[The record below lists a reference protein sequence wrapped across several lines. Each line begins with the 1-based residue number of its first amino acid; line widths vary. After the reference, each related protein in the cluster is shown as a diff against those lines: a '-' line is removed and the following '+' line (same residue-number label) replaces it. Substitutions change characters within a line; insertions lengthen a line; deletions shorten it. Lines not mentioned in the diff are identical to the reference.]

1 MKHTIALLLLAFS
14 HVSAEEW
21 PEWRG
26 PNGQG
31 ISSAKGLPETWSE
44 TSGVVWKAELPG
56 RGHSTPVLTGNQLW
70 LTTALEKAATPDQVK
85 ARLATNTGDQ
95 PLTVLDSVSLR
106 VLCVDSISG
115 KVLHDMEVLNVKNPQ
130 WAHQLNSY
138 ASPSPILENGRLYAH
153 FGSLG
158 TVCLDTATLKILWK
172 NEELHVMHE
181 NGPGSTPV
189 LSGNRL
195 IAHFDGSDQQF
206 IAAFDKTTG
215 KVVWKTA
222 RSGKMDP
229 RPQQRKAYGTP
240 LIVTMN
246 GQATIVSPAA
256 DWVYGYEPATG
267 KELWKVETENFI
279 NSTPAV
285 TPAGLALFGG
295 CDAQMH
301 VVSLKERKEL
311 RKLDAEA
318 YVPASAA
325 ALGDMVYFGSDARKV
340 FAFDAQTGTAAWT
353 YRDRSFSYFSSP
365 AISEEIVLIGGRDKR
380 LHCLDRKTG
389 EARWTFATRGD
400 VDSSPVLCKD
410 GAVVFGSMDGR
421 LYCVESTTGNERW
434 RYEVGSDIPS
444 SPALAQ
450 GLIVIA
456 AQDGS
461 VYCIG
466 SE

>member
-44 TSGVVWKAELPG
+44 TSAVVWKAELPG

-85 ARLATNTGDQ
+85 ARLTTNTGDQ

-115 KVLHDMEVLNVKNPQ
+115 KVLHDMEVLNVKDPQ

-195 IAHFDGSDQQF
+195 IVHFDGSDQQF

-215 KVVWKTA
+215 KVAWKTA

-240 LIVTMN
+240 LILTMN
-246 GQATIVSPAA
+246 GQSTVVSPAA

-267 KELWKVETENFI
+267 KELWKLPYGELGFSMSVRPVADAESI
-279 NSTPAV
+279 YLSTSYGKSQVIALKY
-285 TPAGLALFGG
+285 AGL
-295 CDAQMH
+295 
-301 VVSLKERKEL
+301 KTPEI
-311 RKLDAEA
+311 
-318 YVPASAA
+318 
-325 ALGDMVYFGSDARKV
+325 
-340 FAFDAQTGTAAWT
+340 AW
-353 YRDRSFSYFSSP
+353 RNNKNAP
-365 AISEEIVLIGGRDKR
+365 KM
-380 LHCLDRKTG
+380 C
-389 EARWTFATRGD
+389 
-400 VDSSPVLCKD
+400 SPVLANDLLFYVDD
-410 GAVVFGSMDGR
+410 GGIVSCIDPATGDAYYRERLGGKFSASPILADNKLYFASREGVVTVIPAGR
-421 LYCVESTTGNERW
+421 EFK
-434 RYEVGSDIPS
+434 I
-444 SPALAQ
+444 LAQ
-450 GLIVIA
+450 NTLEGSLMASPVA
-456 AQDGS
+456 VDGTL
-461 VYCIG
+461 YLRTDKDLYRIG
-466 SE
+466 K

>member
-1 MKHTIALLLLAFS
+1 MKNTIALLLLAFS

-115 KVLHDMEVLNVKNPQ
+115 KVLHDMEVLNVKDPQ

-267 KELWKVETENFI
+267 KELWKLPYGELGFSMSVRPVADAERI
-279 NSTPAV
+279 YISTSYGKSQVIALKY
-285 TPAGLALFGG
+285 AGL
-295 CDAQMH
+295 
-301 VVSLKERKEL
+301 KTPEI
-311 RKLDAEA
+311 
-318 YVPASAA
+318 
-325 ALGDMVYFGSDARKV
+325 
-340 FAFDAQTGTAAWT
+340 AW
-353 YRDRSFSYFSSP
+353 RNNKNAP
-365 AISEEIVLIGGRDKR
+365 KM
-380 LHCLDRKTG
+380 C
-389 EARWTFATRGD
+389 
-400 VDSSPVLCKD
+400 SPVLANDLLFYVDD
-410 GAVVFGSMDGR
+410 GGIVSCIDPATGDAHYRERLGGKFSASPILADNKLYFASREGVVTVVPAGR
-421 LYCVESTTGNERW
+421 EFK
-434 RYEVGSDIPS
+434 I
-444 SPALAQ
+444 LAQ
-450 GLIVIA
+450 NTLEGSLMASPIA
-456 AQDGS
+456 VDGTL
-461 VYCIG
+461 YLRTDKALYRIG
-466 SE
+466 K

>member
-1 MKHTIALLLLAFS
+1 MKNTIALLLLAFS

-115 KVLHDMEVLNVKNPQ
+115 KVLHDMEVLNVKDPQ

-189 LSGNRL
+189 LSGNLL
-195 IAHFDGSDQQF
+195 IVHFDGSDQQF

-215 KVVWKTA
+215 KVAWKTA
-222 RSGKMDP
+222 RSGRMDP
-229 RPQQRKAYGTP
+229 RPQQRKAYATP

-246 GQATIVSPAA
+246 GQTTVVSPAA

-267 KELWKVETENFI
+267 KELWKLPYGELGFSMSVRPIADAERI
-279 NSTPAV
+279 YISTSYGKSQVIALKY
-285 TPAGLALFGG
+285 AGLKTPEIAWRNNKNAPKMCSPVLANDLLFYVDDGG
-295 CDAQMH
+295 I
-301 VVSLKERKEL
+301 VSCI
-311 RKLDAEA
+311 D
-318 YVPASAA
+318 PA
-325 ALGDMVYFGSDARKV
+325 
-340 FAFDAQTGTAAWT
+340 
-353 YRDRSFSYFSSP
+353 
-365 AISEEIVLIGGRDKR
+365 
-380 LHCLDRKTG
+380 TG
-389 EARWTFATRGD
+389 EAHYRERLGGKFSASPILADNKLYFASREG
-400 VDSSPVLCKD
+400 
-410 GAVVFGSMDGR
+410 VVTVVPAGR
-421 LYCVESTTGNERW
+421 EFK
-434 RYEVGSDIPS
+434 I
-444 SPALAQ
+444 LAQ
-450 GLIVIA
+450 NTLEGSLMASPIA
-456 AQDGS
+456 VDGTL
-461 VYCIG
+461 YLRTDKALYRIG
-466 SE
+466 K

>member
-1 MKHTIALLLLAFS
+1 MKHTIAILLLAIS

-21 PEWRG
+21 LEWRG

-31 ISSAKGLPETWSE
+31 ISAAKGLPETWSE

-115 KVLHDMEVLNVKNPQ
+115 KVLHDMEVLNVKDPQ

-153 FGSLG
+153 FGSFG

-189 LSGNRL
+189 LSGNKL
-195 IAHFDGSDQQF
+195 IVHFDGSDQQF

-215 KVVWKTA
+215 KVAWKTV

-246 GQATIVSPAA
+246 GQATVVSPAA

-267 KELWKVETENFI
+267 KELWKLPYGELGFSMSVRPVADAERVYL
-279 NSTPAV
+279 STSFGKSQVIALKY
-285 TPAGLALFGG
+285 AGLKTPEIAWRNNKNAPKMCSPVLANDLLFYVDDGG
-295 CDAQMH
+295 I
-301 VVSLKERKEL
+301 VSCI
-311 RKLDAEA
+311 DP
-318 YVPASAA
+318 V
-325 ALGDMVYFGSDARKV
+325 
-340 FAFDAQTGTAAWT
+340 
-353 YRDRSFSYFSSP
+353 
-365 AISEEIVLIGGRDKR
+365 
-380 LHCLDRKTG
+380 TG
-389 EARWTFATRGD
+389 EAHYRERLGGKFSASPILADNKLYFASREGVVTVIPAG
-400 VDSSPVLCKD
+400 SEFKILSQNTLEGSLMASPVAVD
-410 GAVVFGSMDGR
+410 GT
-421 LYCVESTTGNERW
+421 LYLRT
-434 RYEVGSDIPS
+434 DK
-444 SPALAQ
+444 AL
-450 GLIVIA
+450 
-456 AQDGS
+456 
-461 VYCIG
+461 YRIG
-466 SE
+466 K

>member
-1 MKHTIALLLLAFS
+1 MKNTIALLLLAFS

-158 TVCLDTATLKILWK
+158 TVCLDTATLKILRK

-181 NGPGSTPV
+181 KGPGSTPV

-246 GQATIVSPAA
+246 GQATVVSPAA

-267 KELWKVETENFI
+267 KELWKLPYGELGFSMSVRPVADAERI
-279 NSTPAV
+279 YISTSYGKSQVIALKY
-285 TPAGLALFGG
+285 AGLKTPEIAWRNNKNAPKMCSPVLANDLLFYVDDGG
-295 CDAQMH
+295 I
-301 VVSLKERKEL
+301 VSCI
-311 RKLDAEA
+311 D
-318 YVPASAA
+318 PA
-325 ALGDMVYFGSDARKV
+325 
-340 FAFDAQTGTAAWT
+340 
-353 YRDRSFSYFSSP
+353 
-365 AISEEIVLIGGRDKR
+365 
-380 LHCLDRKTG
+380 TG
-389 EARWTFATRGD
+389 EAHYRERLGGKFSASPILADNKLYFASREG
-400 VDSSPVLCKD
+400 
-410 GAVVFGSMDGR
+410 VVTVVPAGR
-421 LYCVESTTGNERW
+421 EFK
-434 RYEVGSDIPS
+434 I
-444 SPALAQ
+444 LAQ
-450 GLIVIA
+450 NTLEGSLMASPIA
-456 AQDGS
+456 VDGTL
-461 VYCIG
+461 YLRTDKALYRIG
-466 SE
+466 K

>member
-44 TSGVVWKAELPG
+44 TSAVVWKAELPG

-70 LTTALEKAATPDQVK
+70 LTTALEKAATPNQVK
-85 ARLATNTGDQ
+85 ARLTTNTGDQ

-115 KVLHDMEVLNVKNPQ
+115 KVLHDMEVLNVKDPQ

-195 IAHFDGSDQQF
+195 IVHFDGSDQQF

-215 KVVWKTA
+215 KVAWKTA

-240 LIVTMN
+240 LILTMN
-246 GQATIVSPAA
+246 GQSTVVSPAA

-267 KELWKVETENFI
+267 KELWKLPYGELGFSMSVRPVADAERI
-279 NSTPAV
+279 YLSTSYGKSQVIALKY
-285 TPAGLALFGG
+285 AGL
-295 CDAQMH
+295 
-301 VVSLKERKEL
+301 KTPEI
-311 RKLDAEA
+311 
-318 YVPASAA
+318 
-325 ALGDMVYFGSDARKV
+325 
-340 FAFDAQTGTAAWT
+340 AW
-353 YRDRSFSYFSSP
+353 RNNKNAP
-365 AISEEIVLIGGRDKR
+365 KM
-380 LHCLDRKTG
+380 C
-389 EARWTFATRGD
+389 
-400 VDSSPVLCKD
+400 SPVLANDLLFYVDD
-410 GAVVFGSMDGR
+410 GGIVSCIDPATGDAHYRERLGGKFSASPILADNKLYFASREGVVTVIPAGR
-421 LYCVESTTGNERW
+421 EFK
-434 RYEVGSDIPS
+434 I
-444 SPALAQ
+444 LAQ
-450 GLIVIA
+450 NTLEGSLMASPVA
-456 AQDGS
+456 VDGTL
-461 VYCIG
+461 YLRTDKALYRIG
-466 SE
+466 K

>member
-1 MKHTIALLLLAFS
+1 MKNTIALLLLAFS

-56 RGHSTPVLTGNQLW
+56 RGHSTPLLTGNQLW
-70 LTTALEKAATPDQVK
+70 LTPALEKAATPDQVK

-215 KVVWKTA
+215 KVAWKTA

-267 KELWKVETENFI
+267 KELWKLPYGELGFSMSVRPVADAERI
-279 NSTPAV
+279 YLSTSYGKSQVIALKY
-285 TPAGLALFGG
+285 AGL
-295 CDAQMH
+295 
-301 VVSLKERKEL
+301 KTPEI
-311 RKLDAEA
+311 
-318 YVPASAA
+318 
-325 ALGDMVYFGSDARKV
+325 
-340 FAFDAQTGTAAWT
+340 AW
-353 YRDRSFSYFSSP
+353 RNNKNAP
-365 AISEEIVLIGGRDKR
+365 KM
-380 LHCLDRKTG
+380 C
-389 EARWTFATRGD
+389 
-400 VDSSPVLCKD
+400 SPVLANDLLFYVDD
-410 GAVVFGSMDGR
+410 GGIVSCIDPATGDAHYRERLGGKFSASPILADNKLYFASREGVVTVIPAGR
-421 LYCVESTTGNERW
+421 EFK
-434 RYEVGSDIPS
+434 I
-444 SPALAQ
+444 LAQ
-450 GLIVIA
+450 NTLEGSLMASPVA
-456 AQDGS
+456 VDGTL
-461 VYCIG
+461 YLRTDKALYRIG
-466 SE
+466 K

>member
-44 TSGVVWKAELPG
+44 TSAVVWKADLPG

-85 ARLATNTGDQ
+85 ARLTTNTGDQ

-115 KVLHDMEVLNVKNPQ
+115 KVLHDMEVLNVKDPQ

-195 IAHFDGSDQQF
+195 IVHFDGSDQQF

-215 KVVWKTA
+215 KVAWKTA

-240 LIVTMN
+240 LILTMN
-246 GQATIVSPAA
+246 GQSTVVSPAA

-267 KELWKVETENFI
+267 KELWKLPYGELGFSMSVRPVADAESI
-279 NSTPAV
+279 YLSTSYGKSQVIALKY
-285 TPAGLALFGG
+285 AGL
-295 CDAQMH
+295 
-301 VVSLKERKEL
+301 KTPEI
-311 RKLDAEA
+311 
-318 YVPASAA
+318 
-325 ALGDMVYFGSDARKV
+325 
-340 FAFDAQTGTAAWT
+340 AW
-353 YRDRSFSYFSSP
+353 RNNKNAP
-365 AISEEIVLIGGRDKR
+365 KM
-380 LHCLDRKTG
+380 C
-389 EARWTFATRGD
+389 
-400 VDSSPVLCKD
+400 SPVLANDLLFYVDD
-410 GAVVFGSMDGR
+410 GGIVSCIDPATGDAYYRERLGGKFSASPILADNKLYFASREGVVTVIPAGR
-421 LYCVESTTGNERW
+421 EFK
-434 RYEVGSDIPS
+434 I
-444 SPALAQ
+444 LAQ
-450 GLIVIA
+450 NTLEGSLMASPVA
-456 AQDGS
+456 VDGTL
-461 VYCIG
+461 YLRTDKALYRIG
-466 SE
+466 K